1 VNCDDV
7 RERMPGILA
16 GEPGGS
22 EVEAHLAGCAECRQ
36 DVEMCTRMA
45 AWEDEEPSP
54 RLQQRFES
62 ALAGYHGSLAHSW
75 WEGFWPARPAFQF
88 AVALVALGAGL
99 FAGYGL
105 GTRSLIDEVR
115 QTRRLVAVSLLQQD
129 SASERLRGV
138 TWSYRMK
145 EPGGEVLAA
154 LVHALKYDSSVD
166 VRLAA
171 ADALR
176 RYTAQPVVREG
187 VLDGLKVPQ
196 SPLVQVELIDVLVE
210 SRMPQAAA
218 VLRDLSNDPNLNEA
232 VRSRARGG
240 LTALERQESH

>member
-1 VNCDDV
+1 MNCEEV
-7 RERMPGILA
+7 RERLAGVLA
-16 GEPGGS
+16 GEPAGS
-22 EVEAHLAGCAECRQ
+22 EVEAHIETCAECRQ
-36 DVEMCTRMA
+36 DFEMCIRMS

-62 ALAGYHGSLAHSW
+62 ALAGYHGGLARSW
-75 WEGFWPARPAFQF
+75 WEGWWPARPALQF
-88 AVALVALGAGL
+88 AMMLVALGAGL

-145 EPGGEVLAA
+145 EPGDEVLEA
-154 LVHALKYDSSVD
+154 LVQALKYDSSVD

-171 ADALR
+171 AGALR
-176 RYTAQPVVREG
+176 RYTGQPAVRH
-187 VLDGLKVPQ
+187 GLLESLRVPQ

-218 VLRDLSNDPNLNEA
+218 ILRELSNDPNLNEA

-240 LTALERQESH
+240 LTTLERQESH